1 MRTRL
6 LASANPARLGGGLA
20 MLCRRLALATLH
32 VTLLTVALPAAA
44 QERQDELGRLFFTPE
59 RRQAL
64 DRQRQ
69 LNIQEKQEIPED
81 PTLTINGLVTRS
93 SGKRSTWINGVLQNE
108 NEMPTGVTVTPNRRE
123 PGKIVVKTT
132 DTPPAP
138 ARVGETVNRNTGE
151 AVDLL
156 KGGSISVLRGPSA
169 KANPDR

>member
-1 MRTRL
+1 MNTRRL
-6 LASANPARLGGGLA
+6 SSTPRARIGGGAPGLSRWLTLA
-20 MLCRRLALATLH
+20 ALL
-32 VTLLTVALPAAA
+32 VTALPAPA
-44 QERQDELGRLFFTPE
+44 QESQEELGRLFFTPE

-108 NEMPTGVTVTPNRRE
+108 NEAPSGVTVTPNRHD

-132 DTPPAP
+132 EAPPAP

-151 AVDLL
+151 AIDLL
-156 KGGSISVLRGPSA
+156 NGGSISVRRGSSA
-169 KANPDR
+169 KAKPDR

>member
-1 MRTRL
+1 MSPRL
-6 LASANPARLGGGLA
+6 PAF
-20 MLCRRLALATLH
+20 ATLL
-32 VTLLTVALPAAA
+32 VTLLATFFAGLLPAHAE
-44 QERQDELGRLFFTPE
+44 ERQDELGRLFFTPE

-69 LNIQEKQEIPED
+69 LNIKEKQEIPED

-108 NEMPTGVTVTPNRRE
+108 NESPSGVTVTPNRRD
-123 PGKIVVKTT
+123 PGKIIVKST
-132 DTPPAP
+132 DTPAAP

-156 KGGSISVLRGPSA
+156 NGGSISILRGRSV
-169 KANPDR
+169 KTKPD